1 MDRAR
6 ISATIK
12 EWVRMDTEIAD
23 LRRQIKGLA
32 MQKKTYADELV
43 RLMKE
48 FQIDEIDMT
57 DGKIVRQ
64 TRRTKAPVNKKLLLA
79 SLAKYYKSE
88 TTAKELS
95 DYILSERLE
104 KTSDCIKKK

>member
-12 EWVRMDTEIAD
+12 EWVKMETEIAAM
-23 LRRQIKGLA
+23 RRQMKGLA
-32 MQKKTYADELV
+32 MQKKALADELV

-64 TRRTKAPVNKKLLLA
+64 TRKTKAPVNKKLLLA

-95 DYILSERLE
+95 DFILSERIE
-104 KTSDCIKKK
+104 KISDYIKKK